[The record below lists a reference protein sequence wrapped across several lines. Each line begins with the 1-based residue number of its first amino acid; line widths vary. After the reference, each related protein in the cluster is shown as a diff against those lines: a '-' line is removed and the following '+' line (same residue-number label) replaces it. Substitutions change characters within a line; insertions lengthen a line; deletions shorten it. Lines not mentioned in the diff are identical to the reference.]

1 MIRVLKVIAIFLL
14 VAAACGCSLE
24 SDPKLTV
31 TVIVTGI
38 PSREESER
46 IEKSLKDLLK
56 GPVRRT
62 SSTWTGDTLTIDLSP
77 VPSAQELSRKIN
89 FGTVTETQG
98 NTIKIAFAKQTRI

>member
-1 MIRVLKVIAIFLL
+1 MLRPIKFIAIILL
-14 VAAACGCSLE
+14 GAAVCGCSLE

-46 IEKSLKDLLK
+46 IEKSLKDLVK
-56 GPVRRT
+56 GSIRRT

-77 VPSAQELSRKIN
+77 VPSAQELSRQIN
-89 FGTVTETQG
+89 FGTVIETQG